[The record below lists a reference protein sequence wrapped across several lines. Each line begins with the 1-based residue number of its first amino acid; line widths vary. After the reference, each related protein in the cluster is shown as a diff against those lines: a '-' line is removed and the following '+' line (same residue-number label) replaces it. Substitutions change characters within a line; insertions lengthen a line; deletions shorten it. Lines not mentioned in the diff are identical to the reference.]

1 MTQNS
6 KQFLAI
12 YYIGFQNIKRDV
24 KKSIEYLTLAAK
36 NNEPYA
42 LYLLGHINLGKM
54 YPWNIDQA
62 IHYLTLS
69 AKLKNPM
76 AMFELVNIY
85 FFGEYVEPNFNLAI
99 HYLINAANHNYLDAQ
114 YFCGMMY
121 AKGIVVKKN
130 ILRGIDYFIRS
141 TQNSNKKDLLGASH
155 FAVGFFYLEGKY
167 ISKDIKKW
175 FHHYKEASNL
185 NYYKAKN
192 NLGVI

>member
-1 MTQNS
+1 
-6 KQFLAI
+6 
-12 YYIGFQNIKRDV
+12 
-24 KKSIEYLTLAAK
+24 
-36 NNEPYA
+36 
-42 LYLLGHINLGKM
+42 M
-54 YPWNIDQA
+54 YPRNIDQA

-167 ISKDIKKW
+167 ISKDIKKCI
-175 FHHYKEASNL
+175 HHYKEASNL